1 MKDMNRPYTVRLYDP
16 QGDADAQGA
25 KARDQ
30 AQRRFAQ
37 VLEDHLGDAE
47 LVLPVHAAY
56 LRIAQAYGDPPNLE
70 ALTDAEREIAQ
81 QWLAAE
87 AAALE
92 AVFGPLR
99 NMGDSDY
106 DLLPVRGDA

>member
-16 QGDADAQGA
+16 QGDGDAQGA
-25 KARDQ
+25 MAREQ

-37 VLEDHLGDAE
+37 VLEEHLGDAA
-47 LVLPVHAAY
+47 LVLPVHQAY

-70 ALTDAEREIAQ
+70 ALTEAECEIAQ
-81 QWLAAE
+81 QWLVAE
-87 AAALE
+87 GAALE

-99 NMGDSDY
+99 GMGESFY
-106 DLLPVRGDA
+106 EIVPLAG

>member
-16 QGDADAQGA
+16 QGDGDAQGA
-25 KARDQ
+25 MAREQ

-37 VLEDHLGDAE
+37 VLDEHLGDAA
-47 LVLPVHAAY
+47 LVLPVHGAY

-70 ALTDAEREIAQ
+70 ALTEAEREIAQ
-81 QWLAAE
+81 QWLVAE
-87 AAALE
+87 GAALE

-99 NMGDSDY
+99 GMSESFY
-106 DLLPVRGDA
+106 EIVPAAS

>member
-1 MKDMNRPYTVRLYDP
+1 MKDMNRPYSVRLYDP
-16 QGDADAQGA
+16 QGEGDAQGS
-25 KARDQ
+25 RVREQ

-81 QWLAAE
+81 QWLLAE
-87 AAALE
+87 SAALE

-99 NMGDSDY
+99 GMSESFYEIRPTGS
-106 DLLPVRGDA
+106 